1 MKTVLPFLPMRAQ
14 RGRSEPPVN
23 VSMKD
28 LPLNW
33 SPEVIETAQ
42 WLSQLQLTEP
52 PPSQGAEGNVQ
63 GPKDQY
69 ASQYAI
75 IDTNQMLD
83 HLDAVNSLLEHV
95 AA

>member
-1 MKTVLPFLPMRAQ
+1 MNHEFYRYPC
-14 RGRSEPPVN
+14 EPYPN
-23 VSMKD
+23 AGE
-28 LPLNW
+28 LLHWP
-33 SPEVIETAQ
+33 PEVIETAQ

-52 PPSQGAEGNVQ
+52 QPLATEAKVEDVE
-63 GPKDQY
+63 GPKEQY

-95 AA
+95 VA

>member
-1 MKTVLPFLPMRAQ
+1 MNHEESFTVPTHASPNA
-14 RGRSEPPVN
+14 G
-23 VSMKD
+23 D
-28 LPLNW
+28 LLQNW

-52 PPSQGAEGNVQ
+52 QPFQGTEAKVE
-63 GPKDQY
+63 GPKEQY

-95 AA
+95 VA